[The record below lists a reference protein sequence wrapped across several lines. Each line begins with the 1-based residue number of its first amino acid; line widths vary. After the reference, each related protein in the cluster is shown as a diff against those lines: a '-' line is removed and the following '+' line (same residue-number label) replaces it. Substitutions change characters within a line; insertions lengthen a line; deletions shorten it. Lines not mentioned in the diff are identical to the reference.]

1 MKELKE
7 RIREIAENLQD
18 EMLSFTQKVIQC
30 PSLSGEEENVAM
42 LYLQEL
48 QKLGYDEAFLDKYGN
63 VVGIVKGTEDGPSI
77 MYNGHLDHVDIGD
90 LDEWKGYE
98 PYGGKIDESMI
109 LKEDRNGE
117 ERTQVIH
124 GRAASDTKSGM
135 ACQVYSGAVLARL
148 KKEGYGFK
156 GNYIYS
162 GVVLEE
168 PAEQIGM
175 RGLIEDTF
183 AERNIPVDG
192 VVSCEAT
199 GLQLY
204 LGHRGRVELSV
215 DVEGVNS
222 HASAPWLGVNAV
234 TEAAR
239 LILEV
244 EHAYADAKEDKNLGK
259 STIALTNITCSPGS
273 MCIVP
278 DRCHLTFDRR
288 FIPGETAKDCVK
300 EMEELISKLYAK
312 DENFHAKAGIG
323 AAPRTTYTGITKTVE
338 NIKEAWK
345 ISTEHPFVKAAAKG
359 LEAYGEPVSYGYW
372 DFGTDLAII
381 CGGHGIAG
389 IGYSPM
395 KELYCHRPVDMCR
408 TDFMKRAVTGNI
420 AIFME
425 LCKLDK
431 NDFKL

>member
-1 MKELKE
+1 
-7 RIREIAENLQD
+7 
-18 EMLSFTQKVIQC
+18 MLSFAQKVIRC
-30 PSLSGEEENVAM
+30 PSLSGEEEKVAK

-48 QKLGYDEAFLDKYGN
+48 QRLGYDEAFLDQYGN
-63 VVGIVKGTEDGPSI
+63 VVGIVKGTEEGPSI

-90 LDEWKGYE
+90 PDEWKGYE

-109 LKEDRNGE
+109 LKEDRSGE

-183 AERNIPVDG
+183 AERNIRVDG

-204 LGHRGRVELSV
+204 LGHRGRVELFV

-244 EHAYADAKEDKNLGK
+244 EKAYADSKEDENLGK

-278 DRCHLTFDRR
+278 DRCRLTFDRR
-288 FIPGETAKDCVK
+288 FIPGESSEDCVK
-300 EMEELISKLYAK
+300 EMEKLILKLHEK
-312 DENFHAKAGIG
+312 DEKFHAKAGIG
-323 AAPRTTYTGITKTVE
+323 ATPRTTYTGITKTVE

-345 ISTEHPFVKAAAKG
+345 ISPEHPFVRAAAKG
-359 LEAYGEPVSYGYW
+359 LEEYGEPVSYGYW
-372 DFGTDLAII
+372 DFGTDLAMI

-395 KELYCHRPVDMCR
+395 QELYCHRPVDMCR
-408 TDFMKRAVTGNI
+408 TDFMKRAVIGNI
-420 AIFME
+420 AIFMK

-431 NDFKL
+431 NEFKL